1 MVYKIVDDLLI
12 IGQGDTDKE
21 ADLDHDE
28 NLKNLLGCCRARN
41 IKLTKEKFQFKSS
54 EVSFIGHVMTKD
66 GLKADPKKVEAVI
79 KME

>member
-1 MVYKIVDDLLI
+1 MFDN
-12 IGQGDTDKE
+12 TRF
-21 ADLDHDE
+21 
-28 NLKNLLGCCRARN
+28 LGLAFGCRARN
-41 IKLTKEKFQFKSS
+41 IKLNKEKFQFKSS